1 MNKKENNKTTSF
13 GFEAVTEEEKTGK
26 VKEVFD
32 SVATNY
38 DLMNDLM
45 SMGIHRLWKR
55 FMLSQ
60 TSLKM
65 GMKALDVAGGTGDI
79 AVLLREQVGESGLV
93 VMTDINPSMLK
104 EGRSRLLDKGKL
116 KNIQVIQCDAEQLP
130 FDDDHFDCVTIA
142 FGLRNIT
149 DKEKALSSIL
159 YCLKPGGNFIILEFS
174 KPKNE
179 MIREIYDIYS
189 FEIMPKIGEI
199 IAKDGDSYKYLAESI
214 RMYPPPEEM
223 KELMK
228 KIGFVRCKYEY
239 LTQGIVSIHSGSK
252 PTKVL

>member
-1 MNKKENNKTTSF
+1 MSKENTETNSSF
-13 GFEAVTEEEKTGK
+13 GYKK
-26 VKEVFD
+26 VDPQDKQKMVDDVFD
-32 SVATNY
+32 KVHENY
-38 DLMNDLM
+38 DLMNDIL
-45 SMGIHRLWKR
+45 SLGLHRLWKR
-55 FMLSQ
+55 VAVNAAKIRSNF
-60 TSLKM
+60 KV
-65 GMKALDVAGGTGDI
+65 LDLAGGTGDLTTLI
-79 AVLLREQVGESGLV
+79 SKKINEKGLMLLS
-93 VMTDINPSMLK
+93 DINMNMLIK
-104 EGRSRLLDKGKL
+104 GKNNLIDKGVL
-116 KNIQVIQCDAEQLP
+116 NFSAIQLDAHSLP
-130 FDDDHFDCVTIA
+130 FYENSFDLITIA

-159 YCLKPGGNFIILEFS
+159 YCLKPGGNFMILEFS

-189 FEIMPKIGEI
+189 FEVMPKIGEI
-199 IAKDGDSYKYLAESI
+199 IAKDGDSYQYLAESI

-239 LTQGIVSIHSGSK
+239 LTQGIVSIHSGFK